1 MKGKILFLFLLTA
14 TCSQLWAQKTVS
26 GKVTSED
33 DGSSLPGVNV
43 VVVGSQ
49 QGSITD
55 VDGNYTVEV
64 PADASLKF
72 SYIGYVDFNV
82 EVGNQSIID
91 VVMQG
96 DVTQLSEVVVTAL
109 GIERSEKALQ
119 YSVTTVDGDNFT
131 EARETNLANSLTGR
145 VAGVNVTKT
154 GSGAGGSTRVIIRG
168 ATSLQGNNQ
177 PLYVVDGVPMDNSS
191 FGQAG
196 VWGGMDQGDGMTSV
210 SPDDIESITVL
221 KGASAAALYGARAS
235 NGVINIVTKK
245 GNNRKGIGVEFQT
258 NYTFDKVNDLS
269 DLQNQFGSGTIVNG
283 TATKPSNQTEA
294 YQWGDDSWGPAL
306 DGSSV
311 IQFDGVSRPY
321 SSTGSNIDKYYET
334 GYTWTN
340 SLAFS
345 GGNADQNFRV
355 SFADLRSEGIIP
367 NTGYDRTNVTVNAN
381 SKFGKNLSLGAKVM
395 YSHEETERGT
405 RITDSPMNPIQSVL
419 RMPPNMDVLNYK
431 GDPNKLGA
439 ISPDT
444 DAASLVIYGKIPGE
458 EYQQASNNWG
468 QNPYWAAYQYQ
479 DGDVRDRIISSAN
492 LKYDITDFLWVQG
505 RVGLDWYTRR
515 STTITPQGT
524 GYNRGGSISEGER
537 RVRETNVDWMLGY
550 DDQFGK
556 FGVHAFVGGNSML
569 RSSENLSLSSSNGF
583 SVPFFE
589 AINNSFAKNFGY
601 GFSESGINSL
611 YGSAEVNFNQIL
623 FLTGTV
629 RNDWFSVLNPDVNS
643 ILYPSVGLSWVFSDT
658 WDTMPSWLSFGKARL
673 TYAQVGNIGVISPYS
688 TNLTYSLLQDHLG
701 RPRASFSSAQG
712 RGGNIPNPT
721 VQPNLSSEIE
731 FGFNVRF
738 LNNRLGVDFAY
749 YDQQTSDDILNAT
762 IAPSSGFSST
772 TINIG
777 EMTNKGIEV
786 LLTGRPVDS
795 ELTWD
800 ISLNF
805 AKNNSEVV
813 SLIEGLDELVFEE
826 SRTRTSRIKAIV
838 GEPYGTITGF
848 VQKTDPNGNLVY
860 TSEGRPVRSEG
871 QEILG
876 QGVADFSG
884 GLSNTFSWKGINLDF
899 LIDFKSGG
907 SIHSGTNV
915 RLTQWGLHQQTLQ
928 GRLNQEPLGIT
939 GVVENTDG
947 TFSPINAVLT
957 EEQAQNY
964 WNDLGN
970 NAQENFT
977 YDASYGKLRQVSL
990 GYSLPRKMLTSTPLQ
1005 AVSLSFVGRNLAI
1018 LWSNVPNID
1027 PESSYTNNNSQ
1038 GLDYFGFPATRS
1050 YGFNL
1055 KVTF

>member
-1 MKGKILFLFLLTA
+1 MKGKILFLFLMTA
-14 TCSQLWAQKTVS
+14 MCTQLWAQKSVS
-26 GKVTSED
+26 GKVTSDE
-33 DGSSLPGVNV
+33 DGSALPGVNV

-55 VDGNYTVEV
+55 VDGNYNVEV
-64 PADASLKF
+64 PAEASLKF

-96 DVTQLSEVVVTAL
+96 DVTQLSEIVVTAL

-119 YSVTTVDGDNFT
+119 YSITTVDGDNFT
-131 EARETNLANSLTGR
+131 QARETNLSNALTGR
-145 VAGVNVTKT
+145 IAGVNVTKT

-168 ATSLQGNNQ
+168 STSLQGNNQ
-177 PLYVVDGVPMDNSS
+177 PLYVVDGIPMDNSG

-196 VWGGMDQGDGMTSV
+196 VWGGMDQGDGMTSI

-235 NGVINIVTKK
+235 NGVINIITKK
-245 GNNRKGIGVEFQT
+245 GHNRKGIGVEFQT

-269 DLQNQFGSGTIVNG
+269 DLQHQFGSGVYSNG
-283 TATKPSNQTEA
+283 VAVKPSNQTEA

-306 DGSSV
+306 DGSQV

-321 SSTGSNIDKYYET
+321 SYTGSNIDRYYNT

-355 SFADLRSEGIIP
+355 SFSDLRSEGIIP
-367 NTGYDRTNVTVNAN
+367 NTGFDRTNVTVNAN
-381 SKFGKNLSLGAKVM
+381 SKFGKKLTLGAKVM
-395 YSHEETERGT
+395 YSHEDTERGT

-419 RMPPNMDVLNYK
+419 RMPPNLNVLDYK

-439 ISPDT
+439 IPA
-444 DAASLVIYGKIPGE
+444 DADPNSLVIWGKIPGE
-458 EYQQASNNWG
+458 EFQQASNNWG
-468 QNPYWAAYQYQ
+468 QNPYWAAYQYK
-479 DGDVRDRIISSAN
+479 DGGVRDRIITSAN
-492 LKYDITDFLWVQG
+492 LKYDITDYLWVQG
-505 RVGLDWYTRR
+505 RVGMDWYTRR
-515 STTITPQGT
+515 NTRITPQGT
-524 GYNRGGSISEGER
+524 GYQRGGSISEEER

-550 DDQFGK
+550 DDQFGTI
-556 FGVHAFVGGNSML
+556 GIHAFVGGNAML
-569 RSSENLSLSSSNGF
+569 RSSETLNLSSSGGF

-611 YGSAEVNFNQIL
+611 YGSVEVNYNQII

-629 RNDWFSVLNPDVNS
+629 RNDWFSVLNPEVNS

-658 WDTMPSWLSFGKARL
+658 WEIGDWISFGKARL
-673 TYAQVGNIGVISPYS
+673 SFAQVGNFGAINPYS

-712 RGGNIPNPT
+712 RGGNIPNPG
-721 VQPNLSSEIE
+721 VQPNLSTEIE

-749 YDQQTSDDILNAT
+749 YDQTTTDDILNAT
-762 IAPSSGFSST
+762 IAASSGFSST

-777 EMTNKGIEV
+777 EMTNKGVEV
-786 LLTGRPVDS
+786 LLTGRPVDA
-795 ELTWD
+795 EVTWD

-805 AKNNSEVV
+805 AKNNNEVV

-826 SRTRTSRIKAIV
+826 SRTRTTRIKAIV

-848 VQKTDPNGNLVY
+848 IQKRDPSGNLIFLDNG
-860 TSEGRPVRSEG
+860 SPVRSDG
-871 QEILG
+871 HEILG

-884 GLSNTFSWKGINLDF
+884 GLSNTFRWKGVTLDF

-915 RLTQWGLHQQTLQ
+915 RLTQWGLHKQTLM
-928 GRLNQEPLGIT
+928 GRLGQAPLMIS
-939 GVVENTDG
+939 GVVDNGNENYT
-947 TFSPINAVLT
+947 PINRELT
-957 EEQAQNY
+957 PEEAQNY
-964 WNDLGN
+964 WSSLGN

-977 YDASYGKLRQVSL
+977 YDASYGKLRQLSL
-990 GYSLPRKMLTSTPLQ
+990 GYTLPRSMLSSTPIQ
-1005 AVSLSFVGRNLAI
+1005 SVSFAFVGRNLAI
-1018 LWSNVPNID
+1018 LWDNIENVD
-1027 PESSYTNNNSQ
+1027 PEASYTNSNSQ